1 MQTNDTHRTLD
12 HVRSLLG
19 PVAETIAGLPNGDYL
34 DVPDLLS
41 SARDVQRLVDA
52 VVTEVIRLSSRGE
65 APLPAESLLGGSGT
79 VPRSQVHAEIE
90 RARVA
95 DDFPIVAQHHR
106 SGSAHTANV
115 DVLARITRSM
125 NREDL
130 AAMCEHDQ
138 ALADA
143 AARLSEESFR
153 KRVSRLRDKIR
164 SDAGNTAA
172 QQAIDDSFARIAPN
186 KERSSY
192 QLHGSFDPIRGAGI
206 KAALARETK
215 FLTDHPELCR
225 GMTPAQVAAQAF
237 HDLVLRGDSVD
248 RNATAR
254 PSVRIHVL
262 ADRDT
267 MIKGSHDDSIVET
280 LDGLPIG
287 PATLGRLCCEAT
299 MRRVDTAPDGNVHVS
314 RAARSPSEAQRV
326 ALRALYPSC
335 PISGAGWESI
345 EIHHVI
351 FFNESKR
358 TVLDELVPVSRR
370 WHHLIHDGGWKLEM
384 DPDRTLRLSQ
394 PDGTLFKVIAP
405 PVPINQSD
413 HTLAA

>member
-1 MQTNDTHRTLD
+1 MQTTAVSNSLIE
-12 HVRSLLG
+12 VRSVLT
-19 PVAETIAGLPNGDYL
+19 PVAGALASIPTGDESDAGA
-34 DVPDLLS
+34 LL
-41 SARDVQRLVDA
+41 AATREIQRLLDGVI
-52 VVTEVIRLSSRGE
+52 TEIIRLSARCE

-79 VPRSQVHAEIE
+79 VPRSQIHAEIE

-95 DDFPIVAQHHR
+95 AAFPALAESHR
-106 SGSAHTANV
+106 TGRAHTGNI

-125 NREDL
+125 SNDEL
-130 AAMCEHDQ
+130 AAMRLHDQ

-143 AARLSEESFR
+143 AHRLGEESFR

-164 SDAGNTAA
+164 TDAGDTAA
-172 QQAIDDSFARIAPN
+172 QQAIEDSFARVTPN

-192 QLHGSFDPIRGAGI
+192 QLHGNYDPIRGAAI
-206 KAALARETK
+206 KAAIAREAK
-215 FLTDHPELCR
+215 FLADHPELCR
-225 GMTPAQVAAQAF
+225 DMNPAQIAAQAF

-248 RNATAR
+248 RASVPR

-267 MIKGSHDDSIVET
+267 LATGAHDNSIAET
-280 LDGLPIG
+280 FDGLPIG
-287 PATLGRLCCEAT
+287 PAVLGRLCCEAT
-299 MRRVDTAPDGNVHVS
+299 MRRIDTTPDGQVHVS
-314 RAARSPSEAQRV
+314 RTARSPSETQRV

-335 PISGAGWESI
+335 PISGVGWESV

-358 TVLDELVPVSRR
+358 TVLSELVPISRR

-384 DPDRTLRLSQ
+384 EADRTLRVSR
-394 PDGTLFKVIAP
+394 PDGTLFQVIAP
-405 PVPINQSD
+405 PVPINQAD